1 MDNNETFSGKEQEFS
16 RPKPLKKL
24 VRKKSPDSTGAAPV
38 QKVYADVP
46 TAEPVGTVYHG
57 KHEASPVQQEYKGR
71 YEADPKEYQP
81 KHEAV
86 PSDYR
91 GKHEAIPT
99 QSPTEYH
106 SLHEIEKAPKS
117 HLKREIEP
125 AAEGGHVEEP
135 AQEYAGSYKPKP
147 GDTAPYISKVVEEPE
162 KKKISWKDIA
172 IKVGAVACSL
182 VLIAG
187 MILNMPILSD
197 DDFDRNVSIVYY
209 FKNKKFMA
217 DEGQINKENVRLDVN
232 SDAVEDDFNDGL
244 DLPQLIEGQYSILF
258 LGFDEEE
265 FNTDVMWVLEF
276 DIGNH
281 GLNILQIP
289 RDCCL
294 PDYTTSITKKFN
306 SIYSMGD
313 PNVNPP
319 IQRVIN
325 AVQENFGIPIDAY
338 ITTTCFN
345 IQDMVD
351 LIGGIPIHIDNEIMY
366 EADKII
372 PEGDVTLTG
381 EQAEWFIRFRREWL
395 LGDIGRMQN
404 QRRFMAAA
412 MQKLFS
418 IVKDEGRI
426 KLYSYIKEIYNHRYL
441 KTDLSLQDISM
452 VADFASTLSMDNVT
466 VNMVPGESA
475 KFYASDGE
483 VYDVYSVHKQAT
495 IDILNESFRPY
506 QTKMMPWDTS
516 IVELVTDYLSI
527 DLDDTGTTLDE
538 MEKATEPVR
547 DPNKSPT

>member
-1 MDNNETFSGKEQEFS
+1 
-16 RPKPLKKL
+16 
-24 VRKKSPDSTGAAPV
+24 
-38 QKVYADVP
+38 
-46 TAEPVGTVYHG
+46 
-57 KHEASPVQQEYKGR
+57 
-71 YEADPKEYQP
+71 
-81 KHEAV
+81 
-86 PSDYR
+86 
-91 GKHEAIPT
+91 
-99 QSPTEYH
+99 
-106 SLHEIEKAPKS
+106 
-117 HLKREIEP
+117 
-125 AAEGGHVEEP
+125 
-135 AQEYAGSYKPKP
+135 
-147 GDTAPYISKVVEEPE
+147 
-162 KKKISWKDIA
+162 
-172 IKVGAVACSL
+172 
-182 VLIAG
+182 
-187 MILNMPILSD
+187 
-197 DDFDRNVSIVYY
+197 
-209 FKNKKFMA
+209 
-217 DEGQINKENVRLDVN
+217 
-232 SDAVEDDFNDGL
+232 
-244 DLPQLIEGQYSILF
+244 
-258 LGFDEEE
+258 
-265 FNTDVMWVLEF
+265 
-276 DIGNH
+276 
-281 GLNILQIP
+281 
-289 RDCCL
+289 
-294 PDYTTSITKKFN
+294 
-306 SIYSMGD
+306 MGD
-313 PNVNPP
+313 PEVNPP

-366 EADKII
+366 ESDKII

-418 IVKDEGRI
+418 IVKDEGRL

-452 VADFASTLSMDNVT
+452 VADFASTLSMDNVN

-475 KFYASDGE
+475 KFYAEDGE
-483 VYDVYSVHKQAT
+483 AYDVYSVHKQAT